1 MNLVPRS
8 IYHWSEFFK
17 IFFLILQENY
27 ATLFH
32 FLEPRSMEKT
42 VKLAHPRC
50 LGTSILT
57 PFEASALLLFLI

>member
-1 MNLVPRS
+1 
-8 IYHWSEFFK
+8 
-17 IFFLILQENY
+17 
-27 ATLFH
+27 
-32 FLEPRSMEKT
+32 MEKP